1 MAERPLEVRAR
12 AVRALEVRDLGR
24 IAFPEAHRLQLA
36 LVQQR
41 HAGECPDTLLLC
53 EHDPVIT
60 LGRAT
65 GERWL
70 REDDAR
76 ASRRGRIRVSV
87 AQRPHEVPGPPHV
100 RLGPGPDTPP
110 DDAVASRPRIRPLP
124 TYRIERGGEATY
136 HGPGQLVAYPILDL
150 REHGRDIH
158 RYIRSLEEVILRVL
172 ADFGLRGERREG
184 LTGVWVGEAKIAAIG
199 VAIRRWISFHG
210 VALNLDCDLSVYDQI
225 IPCGLPEAKTTT
237 VARELG
243 EPAGMDAAKAS
254 LVRHFVQVFC
264 CEVAELFVACE
275 L

>member
-1 MAERPLEVRAR
+1 MAER
-12 AVRALEVRDLGR
+12 ALDVRDLGR
-24 IAFPEAHRLQLA
+24 IAFPEAHALQLE

-65 GERWL
+65 GERWMRPGL
-70 REDDAR
+70 DA
-76 ASRRGRIRVSV
+76 GRD
-87 AQRPHEVPGPPHV
+87 E
-100 RLGPGPDTPP
+100 
-110 DDAVASRPRIRPLP
+110 SRPYIPVCS
-124 TYRIERGGEATY
+124 IERGGEATY

-158 RYIRSLEEVILRVL
+158 RFIRSLEEVIIGVL
-172 ADFGLRGERREG
+172 ADFGLAGERREG
-184 LTGVWVGEAKIAAIG
+184 FTGVWVGGAKIAAIG

-225 IPCGLPEAKTTT
+225 IPCGLPEARTTS

-243 EPAGMDAAKAS
+243 EPVGMDAAKAS
-254 LVRHFVQVFC
+254 LARHFGQVFC
-264 CEVAELFVACE
+264 YEVAELFVV
-275 L
+275 